1 MSIEHFNLAD
11 LSPTTGDV
19 PVSDEYKVEWVKA
32 KAEFKRKTSAAFTG
46 DVCDKSQKSCD
57 PIVAFALQS
66 SDSSH
71 SSDSGQSL
79 NESAHSYEPSLS
91 QEARSSNKPEQ
102 SEPSGISSKLD
113 LLQCVPFTTS
123 AGSFSGQP
131 LSRPASLNISS
142 RLDSLS
148 SGHMATS
155 DALSSSSVTTSL
167 SSLTAQL
174 SGVDCEPKPSTSVQV
189 EGHSQ
194 SAHDIGLH
202 SSSLVNIGTV
212 YGTHFDVTMQETPA
226 SDDVK
231 STVAAM
237 RSIFER
243 NAKLRSVSDKFSF
256 GSNENLTFGTTLKSS
271 HSSGS
276 LTKIEKEE
284 FGAFS
289 TSDMNLVEKK
299 KK

>member
-1 MSIEHFNLAD
+1 MSLEHFNLAD

-32 KAEFKRKTSAAFTG
+32 KAEFKRKKSAALTA
-46 DVCDKSQKSCD
+46 DVCDKSQKSSG
-57 PIVAFALQS
+57 PTVAFALQS

-79 NESAHSYEPSLS
+79 NESGHSYESSLS
-91 QEARSSNKPEQ
+91 QETRSSNKPEQ
-102 SEPSGISSKLD
+102 LEPCGMSSKLD
-113 LLQCVPFTTS
+113 VLQGVPFTTS
-123 AGSFSGQP
+123 SGSISGLS
-131 LSRPASLNISS
+131 LSRPASLKISS

-148 SGHMATS
+148 SGHINTN
-155 DALSSSSVTTSL
+155 DALSTSSVTTSL
-167 SSLTAQL
+167 NSLTTQL
-174 SGVDCEPKPSTSVQV
+174 SSVDTEPKLSTSVQV

-194 SAHDIGLH
+194 SAHDISLH
-202 SSSLVNIGTV
+202 SSSLVDIGAV
-212 YGTHFDVTMQETPA
+212 YGPHFDVTIQETPA

-237 RSIFER
+237 KSIFER
-243 NAKLRSVSDKFSF
+243 DAKLRSVSDQFSF

-271 HSSGS
+271 HSSPS
-276 LTKIEKEE
+276 LTKTEKKE
-284 FGAFS
+284 FGALT
-289 TSDMNLVEKK
+289 TSNVNVMEKK